1 MSFAYL
7 FGEFWC
13 RTDGDKIESGRQ
25 ETSIV
30 WQVKNFS
37 SRPEQKGEFIES
49 DSFTVISP
57 EGVATKWKL
66 ELYPK
71 GTITAKD
78 GYLSAFL
85 KVMDTKARARY
96 KIFLSD
102 KNGIEMK
109 ELVRTFYVDVLTKSI
124 FKLGSVF

>member
-66 ELYPK
+66 KLFPK
-71 GTITAKD
+71 GATSAKAKD
-78 GYLSAFL
+78 GSF
-85 KVMDTKARARY
+85 
-96 KIFLSD
+96 
-102 KNGIEMK
+102 
-109 ELVRTFYVDVLTKSI
+109 
-124 FKLGSVF
+124 SVFSTSGEIAPLVNITSCFEVFTILWLSGGCGGERRNFSISY